1 MCSPTIALTVA
12 SVASAG
18 LQYKQG
24 KAQQKAQYA
33 QQVRQN
39 DLARKNAVAR
49 YASAQLKIRQELS
62 KASQSD
68 LRGTLKAR
76 KARATYIAGVGDAG
90 GLALSGSTNA
100 LLANYQRTEGNFRN
114 AIRNMGIGKDEF
126 TTHSFRSMASTRL
139 NELDY
144 KGDVIEIQLSHAQ
157 KDKIRSA
164 YNHAEYLPERKK
176 MMQDWSDYLDKLQN
190 ILQKVKIKVK
200 IYKELDINKEEIINL
215 KTNNQD
221 ISYIT
226 DIISF
231 IKKVISD
238 KNFNK
243 SLLDNLSLIY
253 F

>member
-39 DLARKNAVAR
+39 ELARKNAVAR
-49 YASAQLKIRQELS
+49 YASAQLKIRQELT

-114 AIRNMGIGKDEF
+114 AIRNNMNINISQFERNLEAIQFGQESQSTYLTPPNSKLLFATQALNVANTYYSLEF
-126 TTHSFRSMASTRL
+126 QKQNAGLMSGS
-139 NELDY
+139 E
-144 KGDVIEIQLSHAQ
+144 KKKQ
-157 KDKIRSA
+157 KDSTA
-164 YNHAEYLPERKK
+164 
-176 MMQDWSDYLDKLQN
+176 
-190 ILQKVKIKVK
+190 
-200 IYKELDINKEEIINL
+200 
-215 KTNNQD
+215 
-221 ISYIT
+221 
-226 DIISF
+226 
-231 IKKVISD
+231 
-238 KNFNK
+238 
-243 SLLDNLSLIY
+243 
-253 F
+253 

>member
-39 DLARKNAVAR
+39 ELARKNAVAR

-100 LLANYQRTEGNFRN
+100 LLANYHRTEGNFRN
-114 AIRNMGIGKDEF
+114 AIRNNMNINISQFERNLEAIQFGQE
-126 TTHSFRSMASTRL
+126 SQSTYLTPPNSKLLFATQAL
-139 NELDY
+139 NVANTYYSLQFQKQNAGLMDNTQ
-144 KGDVIEIQLSHAQ
+144 KNAQ
-157 KDKIRSA
+157 TESVTEPDG
-164 YNHAEYLPERKK
+164 Y
-176 MMQDWSDYLDKLQN
+176 
-190 ILQKVKIKVK
+190 
-200 IYKELDINKEEIINL
+200 DI
-215 KTNNQD
+215 
-221 ISYIT
+221 
-226 DIISF
+226 
-231 IKKVISD
+231 
-238 KNFNK
+238 
-243 SLLDNLSLIY
+243 
-253 F
+253 

>member
-39 DLARKNAVAR
+39 ELARKNAVAR
-49 YASAQLKIRQELS
+49 YASAQLKIRQTLA

-114 AIRNMGIGKDEF
+114 AIRNNMNINISQFERNLEAIQFGQE
-126 TTHSFRSMASTRL
+126 SQSTYLTPPNSKLLFATQAL
-139 NELDY
+139 NVANTYYSLQFQKQNAGLMDNTQ
-144 KGDVIEIQLSHAQ
+144 KNAQ
-157 KDKIRSA
+157 TESVTEPDG
-164 YNHAEYLPERKK
+164 Y
-176 MMQDWSDYLDKLQN
+176 
-190 ILQKVKIKVK
+190 
-200 IYKELDINKEEIINL
+200 DI
-215 KTNNQD
+215 
-221 ISYIT
+221 
-226 DIISF
+226 
-231 IKKVISD
+231 
-238 KNFNK
+238 
-243 SLLDNLSLIY
+243 
-253 F
+253 

>member
-39 DLARKNAVAR
+39 ELARKNAVAR
-49 YASAQLKIRQELS
+49 YASAQLKIRQELT

-100 LLANYQRTEGNFRN
+100 LLANYHRTEGNFRN
-114 AIRNMGIGKDEF
+114 AIRNNMNINISQFERNLEAIQFGQE
-126 TTHSFRSMASTRL
+126 SQSTYLTPPNSKLLFATQAL
-139 NELDY
+139 NVANTYYSLQFQKQNAGLMDNTQ
-144 KGDVIEIQLSHAQ
+144 KNAQ
-157 KDKIRSA
+157 TESVNEPDG
-164 YNHAEYLPERKK
+164 Y
-176 MMQDWSDYLDKLQN
+176 
-190 ILQKVKIKVK
+190 
-200 IYKELDINKEEIINL
+200 DI
-215 KTNNQD
+215 
-221 ISYIT
+221 
-226 DIISF
+226 
-231 IKKVISD
+231 
-238 KNFNK
+238 
-243 SLLDNLSLIY
+243 
-253 F
+253 